1 MNRIFS
7 ILAFLAILCVLAAPM
22 LLTTNHHDDG
32 LTSEHTVCDGDC
44 GCPCHA
50 GVAGIVK
57 TDSHHVIHS
66 VAPATDSPVSFHI
79 NSFDGSID
87 RPPKQ
92 FS

>member
-1 MNRIFS
+1 MNRVFF
-7 ILAFLAILCVLAAPM
+7 ILAFLVTLCVLAAPV
-22 LLTTNHHDDG
+22 LLSMNHHDDG
-32 LTSEHTVCDGDC
+32 LASEHAVCDGDC

-66 VAPATDSPVSFHI
+66 VAPVTDLSVSFRI
-79 NSFDGSID
+79 LSVDGSID